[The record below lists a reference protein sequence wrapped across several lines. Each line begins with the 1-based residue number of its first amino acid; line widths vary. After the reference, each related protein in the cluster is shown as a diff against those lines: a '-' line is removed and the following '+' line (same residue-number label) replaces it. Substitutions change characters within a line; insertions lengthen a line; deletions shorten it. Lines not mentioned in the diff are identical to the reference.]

1 MSIDPFMKIS
11 LTFPFLIID
20 VYNVCWLL
28 ASNSLDLVFTSMG
41 RSSSHNLKIVTR
53 PLSRNPATASVSP
66 DDKLSPSQRRLWH
79 IRHQT
84 VWRLSGGDGQVFIV
98 YDPLKGW
105 EIGDGVMR
113 CNIGA
118 TSIKYAVVRFTTRT
132 GGCCLAV
139 WKWIRR
145 FFVSIERQPMI
156 ERFHWNKWTVLFMQY
171 LQN

>member
-1 MSIDPFMKIS
+1 M
-11 LTFPFLIID
+11 
-20 VYNVCWLL
+20 
-28 ASNSLDLVFTSMG
+28 
-41 RSSSHNLKIVTR
+41 
-53 PLSRNPATASVSP
+53 SP

-84 VWRLSGGDGQVFIV
+84 VWRLSRGDGQVFIV

-145 FFVSIERQPMI
+145 FFCFNWTTAYDWEVSLKQMDGIIHAIFAKLMNPYLDSPDSTPMHENFI
-156 ERFHWNKWTVLFMQY
+156 LWTLTLNNQY
-171 LQN
+171 LGQSQSDNMMGDFLISTIF